1 MPPDTLWTGNPNLKL
16 TVSQGN
22 IACDDAN
29 TLCDA
34 LVYVDGVAPANLVNI
49 YQPNNTLYTEGTV

>member
-1 MPPDTLWTGNPNLKL
+1 MPPDTLWTGNPNLAL
-16 TVSQGN
+16 TVGEGN
-22 IACDDAN
+22 LACDDSS

-34 LVYVDGVAPANLVNI
+34 SVYVDGTAPANLISI